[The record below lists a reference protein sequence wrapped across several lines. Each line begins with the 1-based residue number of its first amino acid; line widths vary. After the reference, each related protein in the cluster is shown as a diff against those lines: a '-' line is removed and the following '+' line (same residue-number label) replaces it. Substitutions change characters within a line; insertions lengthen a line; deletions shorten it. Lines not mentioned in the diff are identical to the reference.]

1 MRALAAEAR
10 VARSEE
16 VPTEGWEMDVGGV
29 RALRDAMDD
38 MTALLYGIVRGMN
51 RCERREVRG
60 EGSYVAIGRFGGA
73 RVDLFFLTEGM
84 FRCDGRLQGDNG
96 VI

>member
-1 MRALAAEAR
+1 MG
-10 VARSEE
+10 EE
-16 VPTEGWEMDVGGV
+16 
-29 RALRDAMDD
+29 
-38 MTALLYGIVRGMN
+38 
-51 RCERREVRG
+51 RG